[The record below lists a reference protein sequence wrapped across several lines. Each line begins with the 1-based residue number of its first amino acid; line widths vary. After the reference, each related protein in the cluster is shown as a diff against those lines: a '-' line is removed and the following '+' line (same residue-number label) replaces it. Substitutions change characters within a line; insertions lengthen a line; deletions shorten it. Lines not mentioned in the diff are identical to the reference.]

1 MPTNNM
7 QHHYVPPPDTGLDI
21 LYQDEF
27 FLALNKPAGLLSVP
41 GNTEQKKDSFI
52 TRVQKEF
59 PDALAVHRLDMCTSG
74 VMLIALGKESH
85 RQLSMMF
92 EQRKMKKHY
101 IAIVDGKPEQSTGE
115 INLPLIT
122 DWPNR
127 PKQKVDHETGK
138 PSCTKYK
145 ILSFDSTTNSSEIE
159 LKPITGRSHQL
170 RVHMQALGHVI
181 LGDKLYGDRTIQGK
195 SERLLLHATLLEFE
209 HPFTKKAIKIESE
222 PPF

>member
-1 MPTNNM
+1 MPQKM
-7 QHHYVPPPDTGLDI
+7 QHIYTPPPDTGLDI

-41 GNTEQKKDSFI
+41 GNTEQKKDSLT

-74 VMLIALGKESH
+74 IMLMALGKESH
-85 RQLSMMF
+85 RQFSMMF
-92 EQRKMKKHY
+92 EQRKIEKCY
-101 IAIVDGKPEQSTGE
+101 LAIVDGKPEQSTGE

-145 ILSFDSTTNSSEIE
+145 TLSFDSTTDSSEIE
-159 LKPITGRSHQL
+159 LKPVTGRSHQL

-181 LGDKLYGDRTIQGK
+181 LGDKLYADKKIQEK
-195 SERLLLHATLLEFE
+195 SERLLLHATLLEFI
-209 HPFTKKAIKIESE
+209 HPFTEKHITIKSNA
-222 PPF
+222 PF